1 MKYIIHPFW
10 LLNMVDVAK
19 DIYIKH
25 IWPNEWMVCL
35 VGKWG
40 PMIEHGVQVYV
51 IYCTIEDGHTR
62 IHDMSWI

>member
-1 MKYIIHPFW
+1 M
-10 LLNMVDVAK
+10 DVAK